1 MSLFHTGRAGSGDL
15 PVEGRLGAFDGAIG
29 WLNSEPLT
37 PAGLRGKVVLVDFW
51 TYTCINW
58 LRTLPYVRAWAE
70 RYEDRGLVVVGVH
83 TPEFPFERD
92 VGNVGRAVKDMRID
106 YPVAIDSDYEVWNA
120 FANRYWPALYLA
132 DAEGR
137 LRYQHFGEG
146 RYEESERAI
155 QELLGIDEEPVSAEG
170 DGVEAPADWDELAS
184 PETYLGYERGERFA
198 SPGGGTADERQAYT
212 APETLRLNQWALA
225 GEWTIG
231 AESAALHEA
240 GGGIVFRFRARDV
253 HLVLKPP
260 EPGVSARF
268 RVRVDGEAPGA
279 AAGSDLDEQ
288 GNGVVSDPRLYQLVR
303 QPGRVQERTFE
314 ITFLDPGVRAY
325 VFTFG

>member
-1 MSLFHTGRAGSGDL
+1 MAS
-15 PVEGRLGAFDGAIG
+15 RLDEETTRTPPFDGAVG
-29 WLNSEPLT
+29 WLNSQPLT
-37 PAGLRGKVVLVDFW
+37 PADLRGHVVLVDFW

-58 LRTLPYVRAWAE
+58 LRTLPYVRAWTE

-92 VGNVGRAVKDMRID
+92 VGNVGRAVRDMRID

-132 DAEGR
+132 DTDGR

-146 RYEESERAI
+146 RYEDSERAI
-155 QELLGIDEEPVSAEG
+155 QELLGIDEELVSVEG
-170 DGVEAPADWDELAS
+170 DGIEAAADWDQLAS

-212 APETLRLNQWALA
+212 A
-225 GEWTIG
+225 
-231 AESAALHEA
+231 LHEV

-279 AAGSDLDEQ
+279 AAGSDIDEQ